1 MDKEEK
7 MKESIKME
15 LKGMNEFLKELKSKA

>member
-15 LKGMNEFLKELKSKA
+15 FKGMNEFLKELKSKA